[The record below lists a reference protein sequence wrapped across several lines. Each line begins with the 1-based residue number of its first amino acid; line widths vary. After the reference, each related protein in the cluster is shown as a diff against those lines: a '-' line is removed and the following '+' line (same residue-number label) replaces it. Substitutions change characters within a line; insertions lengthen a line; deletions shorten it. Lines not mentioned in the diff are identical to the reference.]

1 MKTILTELKS
11 FGLTDKQF
19 NDIHNNFSF
28 GFNFIVRTTTKL
40 TPKAKTTWNVESIE
54 KELCTES
61 EHNNATSND
70 TIKFFKRLG
79 GKESV
84 ERSYTSVGEVVT
96 KIVST
101 SPNGQ
106 NKTIREYKF
115 FNKNFDLTPET
126 YLNKILTELKNN

>member
-1 MKTILTELKS
+1 MTTILTELQS
-11 FGLTDKQF
+11 FGLTDKQM
-19 NDIHNNFSF
+19 NDIQNNYSF

-61 EHNNATSND
+61 EHRNATNDD

-84 ERSYTSVGEVVT
+84 TRSYTRVGYVVT

-101 SPNGQ
+101 SPDGENR
-106 NKTIREYKF
+106 TIREYKF

-126 YLNKILTELKNN
+126 YLNKILTELKNK